1 MEGGRG
7 GGGGE
12 EEEKDGVTVEKD
24 LEKEKKDLRIITY
37 KILSWRTWRNK
48 QGKQWSRLD
57 YRNLW

>member
-37 KILSWRTWRNK
+37 KILS
-48 QGKQWSRLD
+48 
-57 YRNLW
+57 